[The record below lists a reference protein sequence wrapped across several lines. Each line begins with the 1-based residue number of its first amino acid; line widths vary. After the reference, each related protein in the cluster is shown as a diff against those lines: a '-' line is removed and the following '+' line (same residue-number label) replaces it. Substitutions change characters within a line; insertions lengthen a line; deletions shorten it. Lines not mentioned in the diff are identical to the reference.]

1 MGLLK
6 KILTRFNGL
15 YYPQEYLCFAEG
27 SFKPI
32 LHVYLVSGDRVV
44 KDIGNCHV
52 FNGYCPLIFTFSSAS
67 IDHRILRE
75 RVEIIFTPELLK
87 PNEFLT
93 LKFALAGLFL
103 KRIHQQ
109 TVNGTELFF
118 YAGLKGWHR
127 FIPGPQQ
134 YIGQV
139 QNKLYNKKPGNVFLR
154 GNLYKQVQIAYAIPR
169 KISLISVGKGNLFNL
184 FPTDLHG
191 AITDKIYVISL
202 RHEGKACRQVEEV
215 VNIALSDMDARTCK
229 AVFRLGKNHMQPM
242 KEKSE
247 FEFFDGLCSK
257 NFRLPL
263 PKKLVAYKELQLI
276 TSFVHGIHKL
286 LIFKIIH
293 TESVVTGEDTLMHI
307 HAAYAT
313 WRHKKGLESNYLLR

>member
-6 KILTRFNGL
+6 KILTHFNGL
-15 YYPQEYLCFAEG
+15 YYPQEYLCIAKG
-27 SFKPI
+27 NFKPI
-32 LHVYLVSGDRVV
+32 LHVYLISGDRVV
-44 KDIGNCHV
+44 KNNGNCHV
-52 FNGYCPLIFTFSSAS
+52 FNGYCPLIFTFSSS
-67 IDHRILRE
+67 IIDHRILKE
-75 RVEIIFTPELLK
+75 RVEIIFTPEQLEPNESLLLK
-87 PNEFLT
+87 D
-93 LKFALAGLFL
+93 ALAGLFL

-127 FIPGPQQ
+127 FIPGLQQ

-139 QNKLYNKKPGNVFLR
+139 QNKLYNKKPGNVYLR

-191 AITDKIYVISL
+191 AITDNIYVISL
-202 RHEGKACRQVEEV
+202 RHEGKACQQVEEA

-242 KEKSE
+242 KEQSE
-247 FEFFDGLCSK
+247 FEFFDGLYSK

-263 PKKLVAYKELQLI
+263 PKEIVTYKELQLI

-286 LIFKIIH
+286 LIFKITY
-293 TESVVTGEDTLMHI
+293 TESVVTGDNTLMHI

-313 WRHKKGLESNYLLR
+313 WRHRKGLESNYQFR